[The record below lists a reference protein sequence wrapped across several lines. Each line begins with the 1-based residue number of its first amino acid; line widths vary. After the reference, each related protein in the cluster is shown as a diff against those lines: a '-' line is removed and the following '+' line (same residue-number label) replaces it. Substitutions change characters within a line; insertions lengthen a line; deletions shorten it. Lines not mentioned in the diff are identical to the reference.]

1 MRNVILISHGKLSEG
16 MAHSAQ
22 MVAGEKSSLSWYG
35 LMPGELVEDL
45 IGKVRAQVEKDPD
58 NQYLIISDVFGGSVC
73 NGSVT
78 LQDLPNVKLAT
89 GMNLLLVIQLLFSD
103 EEMTD
108 EEFESAVQA
117 SIETVRVLPRITGCD
132 ADGAEDFF

>member
-22 MVAGEKSSLSWYG
+22 MVAGEKKNLFYYG
-35 LMPGELVEDL
+35 LMPGELVDDMMAK
-45 IGKVRAQVEKDPD
+45 IRSQVEKDTD
-58 NQYLIISDVFGGSVC
+58 NQYLIVSDVFGGSVC
-73 NGSVT
+73 NGSVG
-78 LQDLPNVKLAT
+78 LQDIPNIKLAT

-108 EEFESAVQA
+108 EEFEALVTSSAD
-117 SIETVRVLPRITGCD
+117 TVKVIPRVTAQEGND
-132 ADGAEDFF
+132 MEDFF

>member
-1 MRNVILISHGKLSEG
+1 MRNVILISHGKLSAG

-22 MVAGEKSSLSWYG
+22 MVAGEKRNLSSYG
-35 LMPGELVEDL
+35 LMPGQLVEDM
-45 IGKVRAQVEKDPD
+45 IRAIRERVEADPD
-58 NQYLIISDVFGGSVC
+58 NQYLIVSDVFGGSVC

-108 EEFESAVQA
+108 EEFEGIVQ
-117 SIETVRVLPRITGCD
+117 SSVETVKVIPRIAGCTADD
-132 ADGAEDFF
+132 AADFF